1 MSESEILRI
10 GLILTKPG
18 AEKKKDELVC
28 IGDRNRPWL
37 PKNINIPQK
46 LSCDRDG
53 SRWIAGDVS
62 IGKYIEYA
70 WNNVEVDYI
79 LPGEI
84 TEERLNKNC
93 INFMLIY
100 DILESFH
107 IDKTSGKTQFEALK
121 KVLFET
127 KNVNIYPPRDYQEFI
142 NNKCSYI
149 TKLKKK
155 SKSVIPT
162 KCFMYNKYKNNKNFS
177 SEICESIKKYCKEQG
192 WGGFIGKP
200 VYGQESIDFKI
211 FKDGVDTKDEI
222 LKKYIKHCFD
232 EKKYPGIIFQKFI
245 EGFDKESPEI
255 RLYYFGDKYQY
266 SVITTDT
273 TVNLPKQ
280 ENGSM
285 VVPDSKFGELKS
297 YSKSVLK
304 SLPQIKMHGVNLD
317 KLLTRIDI
325 ACGPN
330 FDKPWYVNEV
340 EFVPSLYI
348 EDINKI
354 PEPGLGDKII
364 DITLKFI
371 KGSRYFKYN

>member
-1 MSESEILRI
+1 MSEPETLRI
-10 GLILTKPG
+10 GLILTKPS

-28 IGDRNRPWL
+28 IGDKNRPWL
-37 PKNINIPQK
+37 CKNLKIPKK
-46 LSCDRDG
+46 LSCERDG
-53 SRWIAGDVS
+53 GNWVAGDVS
-62 IGKYIEYA
+62 IGKYIEYC
-70 WNNVEVDYI
+70 WDGVEVDYI
-79 LPGEI
+79 LPTEI
-84 TEERLNKNC
+84 EEERLNKNH

-107 IDKTSGKTQFEALK
+107 IDRSNDKKEFKALK
-121 KVLFET
+121 EVLFGS

-149 TKLKKK
+149 KKLKKK
-155 SKSVIPT
+155 GKSVIPT
-162 KCFMYNKYKNNKNFS
+162 KCFMFDDYKSDTNYEKVIS
-177 SEICESIKKYCKEQG
+177 KLIKKHCKSKK
-192 WGGFIGKP
+192 WKGFIGKP

-211 FKDGVDTKDEI
+211 FKNGVDTKDDI
-222 LKKYIKHCFD
+222 LEKYIKHCFD
-232 EKKYPGIIFQKFI
+232 IKKYPGIIFQEFI

-255 RLYYFGDKYQY
+255 RLYYFGNKYQY

-280 ENGSM
+280 ENGSTKI
-285 VVPDSKFGELKS
+285 PESKFGELKR
-297 YSKSVLK
+297 YSKNVLE
-304 SLPQIKMHGVNLD
+304 SLPQIKMHGIKLD

-330 FDKPWYVNEV
+330 FEKPWYVNEV

-348 EDINKI
+348 EDINNI
-354 PEPGLGDKII
+354 PEPELGDKIV
-364 DITLKFI
+364 DITLSFI